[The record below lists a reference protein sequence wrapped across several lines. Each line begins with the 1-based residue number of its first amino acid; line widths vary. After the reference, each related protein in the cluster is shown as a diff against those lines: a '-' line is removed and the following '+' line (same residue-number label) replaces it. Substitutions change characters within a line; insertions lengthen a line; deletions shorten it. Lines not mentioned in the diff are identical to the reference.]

1 MAVFTV
7 DVKTTPTRILVRNP
21 DRKVYS
27 VHNFSSVNVFIG
39 YDNKVST
46 SGFHKG
52 VKVAANGGGA
62 EDEWHK
68 GEVWAIASSNTEV
81 TVVEVSEGE

>member
-7 DVKTTPTRILVRNP
+7 AVKTVPTRILVANP
-21 DRKVYS
+21 KRKVYS
-27 VHNFSSVNVFIG
+27 IHNFSSVDVYVG

-52 VKVAANGGGA
+52 VRIAANGGGC

-68 GEVWAIASSNTEV
+68 GEVWAIANSETEV

>member
-7 DVKTTPTRILVRNP
+7 EVGTTPTRILVANP
-21 DRKVYS
+21 QRKVYS
-27 VHNFSSVNVFIG
+27 IHNFGSVDVYIG

-46 SGFHKG
+46 TGFHKG
-52 VKVAANGGGA
+52 VKIAANGGGA

-68 GEVWAIASSNTEV
+68 GEVWAIAPSATEV